1 MRQRN
6 VDPSKPLTGAAKRA
20 AHMAQKGSDSSPSE
34 ALALALKHA
43 LAAKDFE
50 LHEAIFE
57 GRERIDVFEGRAL
70 VDALMASPLADP
82 KHAEYCLRERK
93 DAVKKCVQMM
103 RQGYFVGCAIKKHQK
118 RFHAVPP
125 PDGEFRDTAEEQRF
139 YELKFYPTDN
149 TKFYYGAAVVAVGF
163 GVCLFPVWP
172 ESARFGVMYG
182 SRYLLAIMA
191 GVFVPLTVIRPIMAG
206 FTGGWFLPDLWGEPP
221 AELGPVD
228 QFMWSFKRKWQPPD
242 AGWPQRR
249 VQSIVSTIVLSIL
262 LVLAATYF
270 MYAEVE
276 QLPEQLK
283 DDGSPRTE
291 ADNIELA
298 IALTALAKN
307 FSAVDANTDAGISL
321 IELRACGKLSEKDV
335 GAAFRLLDDTKDG
348 LLQAAEIAYESL
360 RKMEG
365 VSSYLQREG
374 AAPNVDNKGAA
385 DGWDQGGDEEP
396 ADGDEDDA
404 EETGDIMAE
413 IKAVAAAEAA
423 EEAKSNGGK

>member
-1 MRQRN
+1 
-6 VDPSKPLTGAAKRA
+6 
-20 AHMAQKGSDSSPSE
+20 
-34 ALALALKHA
+34 
-43 LAAKDFE
+43 
-50 LHEAIFE
+50 
-57 GRERIDVFEGRAL
+57 
-70 VDALMASPLADP
+70 
-82 KHAEYCLRERK
+82 
-93 DAVKKCVQMM
+93 
-103 RQGYFVGCAIKKHQK
+103 
-118 RFHAVPP
+118 
-125 PDGEFRDTAEEQRF
+125 
-139 YELKFYPTDN
+139 
-149 TKFYYGAAVVAVGF
+149 
-163 GVCLFPVWP
+163 
-172 ESARFGVMYG
+172 
-182 SRYLLAIMA
+182 
-191 GVFVPLTVIRPIMAG
+191 MAG

-242 AGWPQRR
+242 AGWPRRR